1 MRRNRPIWAIS
12 VLVFVFAG
20 DSALAQART
29 QPSERGAGYSYRVPD
44 RFLALDLNRDGNI
57 TRDEMNRAETTH
69 FASAT
74 HGAATMTPE
83 QFASLYL
90 QQSQQRTDA
99 LFRKLDWNG
108 DGKLS
113 LEEYA
118 EPKRARFETFE
129 DIRGEES
136 CTNAHVIRASFEEN
150 GGSRESGRAKFCGDN
165 DLNRD
170 GKVTHAEF
178 DSVTIKQFAARTGGA
193 KLMSEAQFRA
203 DTDGRE
209 RSFAV
214 RAFLRLDANGDGKL
228 SAGEFAASDQK
239 LFARLDS
246 NHDGT
251 VSASELSAST
261 TAAYRRNRNEQVV
274 SAQR

>member
-1 MRRNRPIWAIS
+1 MKRSSPIWALS
-12 VLVFVFAG
+12 VLAFVFAG
-20 DSALAQART
+20 NNALAQTRT
-29 QPSERGAGYSYRVPD
+29 QPSGRGARYSYRVPD
-44 RFLALDLNRDGNI
+44 RFLALDLNHDGNI
-57 TRDEMNRAETTH
+57 TRDEMSRAESAH

-83 QFASLYL
+83 QFAALYL
-90 QQSQQRTDA
+90 QQSEQRTGA

-113 LEEYA
+113 LDEYA
-118 EPKRARFETFE
+118 GPKRARFETFE
-129 DIRGEES
+129 DVRGEES
-136 CTNAHVIRASFEEN
+136 CANARVVRASFNSN
-150 GGSRESGRAKFCGDN
+150 GGSQESGRARFCGDN

-178 DSVTIKQFAARTGGA
+178 DGVMVKQFAARTGGA
-193 KLMSEAQFRA
+193 KFMSEAQFRA
-203 DTDGRE
+203 DTDGRD
-209 RSFAV
+209 RSFAT

-228 SAGEFAASDQK
+228 SPGEFAASDQK

-251 VSASELSAST
+251 VSASELSSAT
-261 TAAYRRNRNEQVV
+261 PPAYRQNR
-274 SAQR
+274 S